1 MTFRE
6 QHLELVA
13 DLERRLERIR
23 TGGGDKARERHLA
36 RGKLLVRDRVERLC
50 DPGQPFLELS
60 PLAAEGLYDGAAP
73 GAGIVTGIG
82 IVEGRTVVVV
92 AHRYSMVAGADRV
105 IVLETGRVTQTGTVA
120 ELSSGE
126 GWFARFARRAARSEA

>member
-1 MTFRE
+1 MRE
-6 QHLELVA
+6 AV
-13 DLERRLERIR
+13 
-23 TGGGDKARERHLA
+23 LA
-36 RGKLLVRDRVERLC
+36 AGLGRAVERLPHGL
-50 DPGQPFLELS
+50 DSEIGEGGVGLSVGERQRLQIARALLARPRILIPGEATANLDFATEAEVKRALE
-60 PLAAEGLYDGAAP
+60 AAR
-73 GAGIVTGIG
+73 
-82 IVEGRTVVVV
+82 GRLTVVVV